1 MERVTGPGE
10 LKNLKDVTR
19 GPEPRENKHKRMVNK
34 EDCSM
39 RKTMSSPNSRSLSW
53 LLFFYSIP
61 SKPVS
66 KRMKIWRRLQQLGTL
81 HLKGSV
87 YLLPHSDERKQ
98 RFSELAAE
106 VAALGGEADFVV
118 AECIGTMRNEEVI
131 ALFNAAR
138 AQAYA
143 HAEKSLHALEQKV
156 GSLQK
161 GSKTVTPEALLT
173 EFRKIEK
180 AAGDIA
186 AVDFFGSEQGKDF
199 MRRLQTLAGQ
209 LEETSHGK
217 TPVHT
222 PEIEP
227 RTPGDYRKRVWATRP
242 HPFVDRMASAWLI
255 RRFIDPDALFVF
267 TADIA
272 KAPAGS
278 VLFDIPRGD
287 FTHHGDLCT
296 FEVLIKSFGLKQKP
310 LKKLA
315 ELVHELD
322 IKDGRYAV
330 PEASGIEELLT
341 GIRKTAHNDADA
353 LEKGMAVFEMLYAS
367 KA

>member
-1 MERVTGPGE
+1 
-10 LKNLKDVTR
+10 
-19 GPEPRENKHKRMVNK
+19 
-34 EDCSM
+34 M
-39 RKTMSSPNSRSLSW
+39 RKKTSSPDSRHLSW
-53 LLFFYSIP
+53 LLFFYSAP

-87 YLLPHSDERKQ
+87 YLLPYSDERKKH
-98 RFSELAAE
+98 FSELASE

-118 AECIGTMRNEEVI
+118 AECIETMQNEEII

-138 AQAYA
+138 TQAYGQT
-143 HAEKSLHALEQKV
+143 EKRMHALEQKV
-156 GSLQK
+156 GSMQK
-161 GSKTVTPEALLT
+161 GSKTATPEELLT

-180 AAGDIA
+180 MTSDIV
-186 AVDFFGSEQGKDF
+186 AVDFFGSEQGKNF
-199 MRRLQTLAGQ
+199 AKRIQTLADQ
-209 LEETSHGK
+209 LDETSHGK
-217 TPVHT
+217 APAST

-227 RTPGDYRKRVWATRP
+227 RKPGDYRKRIWATRTN
-242 HPFVDRMASAWLI
+242 PFVDRMASAWLI
-255 RRFIDPDALFVF
+255 RRFIDNDARFVF
-267 TADIA
+267 IDDPS
-272 KAPAGS
+272 KAPVGA
-278 VLFDIPRGD
+278 VLFDMASGE

-310 LKKLA
+310 LKKMA

-341 GIRKTAHNDADA
+341 GIRKTAKSNADA
-353 LEKGMAVFEMLYAS
+353 LEKGIAVFEMLYSSRA
-367 KA
+367 